1 VADMKLLS
9 IRKGF
14 ETDHSS
20 RSYGYIDG
28 IKLDYDYGDW
38 VSEFRMMYN
47 TELFKK
53 LKEFDYIGGFVE
65 KKFNKIIV
73 ELTLYSEEIGEDE
86 YEWAA
91 LINEIKEETEKHNL
105 EPLEVVE
112 AYHTD
117 TEKFES
123 MKTRT
128 ELGKKLQKCLTP
140 T

>member
-1 VADMKLLS
+1 MKLLS

-47 TELFKK
+47 TKLFKK
-53 LKEFDYIGGFVE
+53 LKDFDYISGFVE

-73 ELTLYSEEIGEDE
+73 ELTLYSEEIDEDE

-91 LINEIKEETEKHNL
+91 LINEIKEETEKHSL
-105 EPLEVVE
+105 EPLEVIE
-112 AYHTD
+112 AYYTD
-117 TEKFES
+117 IEKFES
-123 MKTRT
+123 MKTKT
-128 ELGKKLQKCLTP
+128 DLGKKLQKCLTP
-140 T
+140 R